1 MRETKQPQRT
11 QRSDSSQHGRSLI
24 EQPAAKNTNNK
35 TYITMCE
42 NDTEIFPAV
51 RCKALDYVF
60 ETTTSLKVMMNLLAL
75 PAPYLT
81 GTSDLYPHSG
91 SLPEVTYR
99 TPWIRGKI
107 ISTCRL
113 FVSGSVLDDLGRKKQ
128 VNSPERFNVT
138 LSHVRD
144 EVEGIPSSNPDSLD
158 DVDQD
163 EWINLLKGSKISDPC
178 QESFFKLSADQTC
191 HESENKSKDLHL
203 PEEMMVVNF
212 LPQFKRHLPTLKTK
226 LSRLRTFPVADPL
239 LSSTG
244 EVISEETIFRHCA
257 PYETPPDVF
266 PSDVQMCANIHE
278 EFVKDSEMKEESLL
292 LPDVVDALKLAAE
305 NFTTFSSVCGRVN
318 VVPEQL
324 DEQRTV
330 LDLLRKDAPVS
341 MDIAQYV
348 LPEEPS
354 RGRKMNGGLI
364 DTDLPGRLLL
374 PTEMELDVTLTSE
387 TSQTFICL
395 STKDLQREESS
406 LLSTLC
412 LVSEKAQKEMETAL
426 WMAEKHPTFVLGFLL
441 AEPQTYEPTADFQPL
456 SEALKL
462 LHEQSF
468 VSVGDELQ
476 PQMEAGVLQVC
487 TSSCCE
493 FTESLSSEFLSTEEE
508 EKEEED
514 FTKLSPEHLEFAV
527 RSIQMSPTNRT
538 HLNSPHQKKSEAV
551 AAFLQKETIT
561 DSSQNSLPTHAV
573 NTNKEVKPA
582 VLMFPKPETT
592 TKTKHGVTDKMFS
605 EVVSISSARKN
616 DTSYT
621 GREVCESHSQL
632 SDVPS
637 RPNIRDDHR
646 GVLVS
651 RRPPEKDL
659 DPLSTF
665 MMLRSQQRS
674 PQSCVNT
681 AAPKVDEQPPQSEL
695 RPHGD
700 QIKKLD
706 RTPNL
711 MNAAVSGNATREQK
725 AAGQPTGRL
734 ISPVI
739 SPSVTQDRKEN
750 RVLQVQAT
758 ASQQRAYCELLAFAE
773 PRLSSAKQLWLNFPA
788 WGDFSSLTSDQTH
801 FLLKQQERALCR
813 TTAQSAE
820 LIRDQELLF
829 NQVALIHVLVTLK
842 DLLLKCDLGTAVEYL
857 TKAAEACAEQSL
869 EQLVKRLQIIL
880 YLSHRDQES
889 SPKLLE
895 LHQLLA
901 AWLQGRKGQNNTD
914 KILVI
919 ISVDSDDSRSTI
931 ITDLNQLTDVTAVCP
946 MEDNNKLN
954 GASVVSSVRDSVCAL
969 VYEKHIGPD
978 FPWNSFSLVVEY
990 DHPGQSPWAAIC
1002 RERSISHLTFNTIL
1016 HDEKKKASWCL
1027 EDNVPYVLVVT
1038 EGLLN
1043 CPVLLQTLE
1052 SVFNITVLERSHC
1065 PSLQML
1071 GGTHHYAV
1079 ITVDES
1085 TAIVVQEQDELFAE
1099 RASEGV
1105 VMRLT
1110 ALSLQYSCCWIIL
1123 HCPGSQGGGF
1133 SGEAFSNLVLVYSS
1147 LVLLGMKSEDLDVKV
1162 LIVSEVSEIAKW
1174 ISQICFL
1181 CLMSNDRDLLSFLDR
1196 DWLAVTPSQEEQS
1209 LLQFPCINPL
1219 VCQLMLKRAASFQ
1232 WLLGASLS
1240 QLKELLPEVPHKVL
1254 KLFSD
1259 TTSLYTLTAHPDRPD
1274 SQTVINETNHQTS
1287 PPNSPWTKTPVPD
1300 PHPQLPINLD
1310 PEPEPFSSN
1319 YSTSFLFGAES
1330 ADPDSTEQEGN
1341 TDFRLDLG
1349 CSFGTPDLQRSWT
1362 SSDLWKED
1370 DRSRDKVT
1378 FSGWRG
1384 RSGAVGRVVGRVDD
1398 EWAHRVP
1405 PNLNE
1410 YTNYLQTAPD
1420 SPLKLES
1427 TFSYS
1432 PVLQQPANTQTSTF
1446 SAGHGDL
1453 GLSLPAEVTLWGRG
1467 QSGQDFPS
1475 NLGGISRLP
1484 ANYGSKCWIGH
1495 ERKRNGEAAGL
1506 VGTALTPPK
1515 MGRLSYEKV
1524 PGRSDGQTRLK
1535 LF

>member
-1 MRETKQPQRT
+1 MDEFINF
-11 QRSDSSQHGRSLI
+11 DSEVIHELYKHM
-24 EQPAAKNTNNK
+24 EVTEAVL
-35 TYITMCE
+35 CE
-42 NDTEIFPAV
+42 NDTEMFPAV
-51 RCKALDYVF
+51 RYKALDYVF

-138 LSHVRD
+138 LNHVKD
-144 EVEGIPSSNPDSLD
+144 KVEVIPSSNPDSLD
-158 DVDQD
+158 DPDQD
-163 EWINLLKGSKISDPC
+163 ECIRLLKDSKINDPC
-178 QESFFKLSADQTC
+178 QESFFKLSADQTY

-226 LSRLRTFPVADPL
+226 LSRLRTLPVADPL

-244 EVISEETIFRHCA
+244 EAISEETIFRHCA

-266 PSDVQMCANIHE
+266 PSDVQMCANIYE
-278 EFVKDSEMKEESLL
+278 EFVKDSQMKEESLL
-292 LPDVVDALKLAAE
+292 LPDVLDDFKLTSE
-305 NFTTFSSVCGRVN
+305 NFTTFSSIRGRVN

-324 DEQRTV
+324 DEQLPV
-330 LDLLRKDAPVS
+330 LDLLHGPVS
-341 MDIAQYV
+341 VDISQYV

-354 RGRKMNGGLI
+354 RGCKMNGGLI
-364 DTDLPGRLLL
+364 DTDLPVRLLL

-387 TSQTFICL
+387 TSQTFISL

-406 LLSTLC
+406 LLSRLC
-412 LVSEKAQKEMETAL
+412 LVPERAQKEMETAL
-426 WMAEKHPTFVLGFLL
+426 WMAEKHPTFILGFLL
-441 AEPQTYEPTADFQPL
+441 AEPQIYEPADFQPL
-456 SEALKL
+456 SGALKL
-462 LHEQSF
+462 LKDPSF
-468 VSVGDELQ
+468 VSVGDQLQ
-476 PQMEAGVLQVC
+476 PQMESGVLQVC

-493 FTESLSSEFLSTEEE
+493 FTESLSSERPSTE
-508 EKEEED
+508 EKEEKEEKED
-514 FTKLSPEHLEFAV
+514 FTKLSLEDLEFAI
-527 RSIQMSPTNRT
+527 RSIQISPTNET
-538 HLNSPHQKKSEAV
+538 HLKSPDQKKSEAV
-551 AAFLQKETIT
+551 AASLQKETIT
-561 DSSQNSLPTHAV
+561 DSSQHSLPMHAV

-582 VLMFPKPETT
+582 ALMFPKPETL

-616 DTSYT
+616 DIRPT
-621 GREVCESHSQL
+621 GRDVSESQSQL
-632 SDVPS
+632 SNVPS
-637 RPNIRDDHR
+637 RPNIRDNHR
-646 GVLVS
+646 GILVS
-651 RRPPEKDL
+651 KRPREKDL

-681 AAPKVDEQPPQSEL
+681 AAPKVDKQPPPSEL
-695 RPHGD
+695 RPPAD
-700 QIKKLD
+700 QIQKPD

-734 ISPVI
+734 ISPL
-739 SPSVTQDRKEN
+739 VTQDRKES

-869 EQLVKRLQIIL
+869 KQLVKRLQIIL

-889 SPKLLE
+889 PHKLLE

-901 AWLQGRKGQNNTD
+901 AWLQGRKGQNNRD

-931 ITDLNQLTDVTAVCP
+931 IKDLNQLTDVTAVCP
-946 MEDNNKLN
+946 MEDKNKLN
-954 GASVVSSVRDSVCAL
+954 GANVVSSVRDSVCAL

-978 FPWNSFSLVVEY
+978 FPWNCFSLVVEY

-1027 EDNVPYVLVVT
+1027 EDNVPYVLFVT

-1071 GGTHHYAV
+1071 GGTHHYSV
-1079 ITVDES
+1079 ITVDER
-1085 TAIVVQEQDELFAE
+1085 TAIVVQEQDELCAE

-1123 HCPGSQGGGF
+1123 HCPDNREGGF
-1133 SGEAFSNLVLVYSS
+1133 SGEAFSNLVLIYSS
-1147 LVLLGMKSEDLDVKV
+1147 LVLFGMKSEDLDVKV
-1162 LIVSEVSEIAKW
+1162 LIVSEVLEIAKW

-1181 CLMSNDRDLLSFLDR
+1181 SLMSSDRDPLSYLDR
-1196 DWLAVTPSQEEQS
+1196 DWLAVTPSQVTPTSQNQSRRRLTEEQS

-1232 WLLGASLS
+1232 WLLRASLP

-1287 PPNSPWTKTPVPD
+1287 PPNSPWTKKPDSD

-1310 PEPEPFSSN
+1310 AEPEPEPFSN
-1319 YSTSFLFGAES
+1319 NHSTNFLFGAES

-1349 CSFGTPDLQRSWT
+1349 SSFGSQDLQRSWT

-1370 DRSRDKVT
+1370 DRSRDEAA
-1378 FSGWRG
+1378 FCGWRG

-1398 EWAHRVP
+1398 EWANRAP

-1410 YTNYLQTAPD
+1410 YTNYLQSTPD
-1420 SPLKLES
+1420 SPLKLDS

-1432 PVLQQPANTQTSTF
+1432 SVLQQPANTQTSTF

-1453 GLSLPAEVTLWGRG
+1453 GLSLPAEVTLWDRG
-1467 QSGQDFPS
+1467 QSGQDFAS
-1475 NLGGISRLP
+1475 NLGGMSRIS
-1484 ANYGSKCWIGH
+1484 ATYGSKCWIGH

-1506 VGTALTPPK
+1506 VGTAMSPPK